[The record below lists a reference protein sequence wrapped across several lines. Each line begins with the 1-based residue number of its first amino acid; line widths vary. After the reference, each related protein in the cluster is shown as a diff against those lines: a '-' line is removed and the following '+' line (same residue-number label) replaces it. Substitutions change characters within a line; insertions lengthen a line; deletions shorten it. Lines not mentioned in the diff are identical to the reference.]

1 MEAGATSSCLPPASA
16 VKSVT
21 AASSESTTSKYFF
34 DFSRIIRNFAPT
46 IVGIFNMYRILIS
59 LIVAICS
66 CINVIAQSPE
76 LRTSYNQVC
85 KTLKEYKFS
94 SEDAHEGHPEG
105 KTTGIQFKV
114 QNGSLVF
121 TFNDNFGHF
130 SDPFFGNKQGSKTIT
145 VSISNA
151 RFYMPSY
158 GSSYMSI
165 TAKERNQVDY
175 TYKKQKEIID
185 GYQLY
190 GSEGSLKKL
199 MSELES
205 LLNLLR
211 EEDFNG
217 TLTPGGQS
225 SSKKNSPASSK
236 NNKPTNQQ
244 SKKVGKYVQ

>member
-1 MEAGATSSCLPPASA
+1 
-16 VKSVT
+16 
-21 AASSESTTSKYFF
+21 
-34 DFSRIIRNFAPT
+34 
-46 IVGIFNMYRILIS
+46 MYRILIS
-59 LIVAICS
+59 LIVAFCS
-66 CINVIAQSPE
+66 FINVKAQSTE

-121 TFNDNFGHF
+121 TFTDNFGHF

-158 GSSYMSI
+158 GSYMSI
-165 TAKERNQVDY
+165 TAKERDQVDY

-185 GYQLY
+185 GYQIY

-211 EEDFNG
+211 EEEYNG

-225 SSKKNSPASSK
+225 SSKKSSPASSN
-236 NNKPTNQQ
+236 NNKPTNNQ